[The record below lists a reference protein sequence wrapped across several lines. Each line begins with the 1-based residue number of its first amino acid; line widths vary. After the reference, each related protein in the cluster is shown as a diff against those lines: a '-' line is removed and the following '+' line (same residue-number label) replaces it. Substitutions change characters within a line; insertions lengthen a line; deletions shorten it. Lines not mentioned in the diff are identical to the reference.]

1 MQRSERL
8 IGCVVPQT
16 PVFAVFVNGWDLQLY
31 TLPVTHFCV
40 WECPSTSYDED
51 RNVYPDHQAFVIASD
66 GPTNVEH
73 IAGYLGL
80 SHDEVPKPSEW
91 EDDLAAIRR
100 KRAARA

>member
-1 MQRSERL
+1 MERSNRL
-8 IGCVVPQT
+8 IGCVVPQP

-31 TLPVTHFCV
+31 TR
-40 WECPSTSYDED
+40 YGED
-51 RNVYPDHQAFVIASD
+51 RHAYPDHQAFVVASD

-100 KRAARA
+100 KRAART